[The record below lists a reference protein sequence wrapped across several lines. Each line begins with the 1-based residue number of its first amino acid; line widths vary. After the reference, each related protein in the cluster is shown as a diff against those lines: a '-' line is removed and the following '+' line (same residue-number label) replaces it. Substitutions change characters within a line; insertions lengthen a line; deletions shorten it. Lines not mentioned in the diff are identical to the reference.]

1 MLSQAAPGDD
11 YARMFPDLPPLFL
24 AGEHLTALA
33 TELLQPI
40 SVPDNPEL
48 PAGYTYFGQLVAHDL
63 SRMLGARNL
72 SRPRLWLDSIYG
84 DHCEDNRAWYRQS
97 KGGDRIFVLGHGA
110 NQLGK
115 PSMELDLPRKEDG
128 SPEIPDRR
136 DDFHIII
143 AQMHLAFMLLHNRL
157 TMELRDRCPDQSS
170 TWIFSAVR
178 REICRTY
185 QWVVVNDFLRRI
197 CDRAVL
203 EAAWALAESATAQ
216 GQIPG
221 MSSGKLAL
229 EFALAGFR
237 FGHSMVRHSYALND
251 ALPRRPIFHPRGS
264 TEWNADWRGH
274 RKLPVRWSVQWN
286 LFFSYPNSIPQ
297 SARCV
302 STSSAASLCELP
314 AFTVSDD
321 PARAGIVSLLERTL
335 RAGQEALLP
344 SGQDV
349 ARQLLRCIPSNME
362 LASIR
367 IVDPN
372 QQHPLW
378 YYILKEAFEASGGR
392 KLGPVGTWIVALNV
406 FNILI
411 ANEESYVHD
420 PTWTPSL
427 QTSDNPLELRKLI
440 RYSGL
445 PITHQE
451 WKAYVSGRL
460 PEWA

>member
-1 MLSQAAPGDD
+1 
-11 YARMFPDLPPLFL
+11 
-24 AGEHLTALA
+24 
-33 TELLQPI
+33 
-40 SVPDNPEL
+40 
-48 PAGYTYFGQLVAHDL
+48 
-63 SRMLGARNL
+63 
-72 SRPRLWLDSIYG
+72 
-84 DHCEDNRAWYRQS
+84 
-97 KGGDRIFVLGHGA
+97 
-110 NQLGK
+110 
-115 PSMELDLPRKEDG
+115 
-128 SPEIPDRR
+128 
-136 DDFHIII
+136 
-143 AQMHLAFMLLHNRL
+143 MHLAFMLLHNRL
-157 TMELRDRCPDQSS
+157 TIELRGRSPGQTSAR
-170 TWIFSAVR
+170 IFNTVR

-185 QWVVVNDFLRRI
+185 QWVIVNDFLRRI

-203 EAAWALAESATAQ
+203 EAAWVLAKSAMEQ
-216 GQIPG
+216 RHIPG
-221 MSSGKLAL
+221 MSRGKLAL

-237 FGHSMVRHSYALND
+237 FGHSMVRPNYALND

-302 STSSAASLCELP
+302 STNVVASLRELP

-321 PARAGIVSLLERTL
+321 PERAVIVSLLERTL
-335 RAGQEALLP
+335 RAGQAALLP

-349 ARQLLRCIPSNME
+349 ARQLLSGSPPNME
-362 LASIR
+362 LASLP

-378 YYILKEAFEASGGR
+378 YYILKEAFDASGGR

-411 ANEESYVHD
+411 ANEQSYLHD
-420 PTWTPSL
+420 LTWTPSL
-427 QTSDNPLELRKLI
+427 QSAYDPLELGDLI

-445 PITHQE
+445 PITHRE
-451 WKAYVSGRL
+451 WKAYVSGRS